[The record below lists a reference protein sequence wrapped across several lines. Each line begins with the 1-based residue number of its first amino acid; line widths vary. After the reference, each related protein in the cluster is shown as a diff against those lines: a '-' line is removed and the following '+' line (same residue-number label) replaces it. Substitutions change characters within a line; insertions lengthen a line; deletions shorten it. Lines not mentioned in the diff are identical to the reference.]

1 MMMRKQTFS
10 TMLAS
15 AAILGSSMVGCSGAG
30 LERRPALSAG
40 QAPAVGGRVE
50 KALADKDYARAL
62 LQAEE
67 LVAAVPNDAGYRA
80 LLGRA
85 YLANGRYAS
94 ARTAFKDAMT
104 LGNRDVRT
112 IISLALSEAG
122 LGNAQGARE
131 LLAAHISDIPAA
143 DYGLAIAMAGD
154 EQEGVRALL
163 EAVKQ
168 PEATAQTRQNL
179 AYVLAL
185 AGAWG
190 QARLVAGQDLPA
202 REAEQ
207 RIGQWSQ
214 QALQAG
220 GEQRV
225 YAMIGVMPRADDA
238 GLPVRLALSPAAA
251 APVQL
256 ASTADLV
263 AQARVD
269 ADAQPNTPV
278 QALAEPVSAPAA
290 ASAPRVLAMAAPVA
304 AEAPQAAAPSPN
316 TMAVAMSFEAD
327 HAPEVPTIRAAS
339 DPMREAV
346 RASFQRSQGSDAR
359 ALIGRAGLS
368 RMAKVTSPVNDAQTS
383 DWVIQLGAYDSEAI
397 AQEKWQRISRNRTA
411 LGHFHEIHS
420 QVAVNGRAFHRLA
433 IRGFGDRASAATLCN
448 SLKAEGQACFVRL
461 DDTDSTRTA
470 RASAG
475 KKAPALAVHK
485 PANTPNQVASR

>member
-1 MMMRKQTFS
+1 
-10 TMLAS
+10 
-15 AAILGSSMVGCSGAG
+15 
-30 LERRPALSAG
+30 
-40 QAPAVGGRVE
+40 
-50 KALADKDYARAL
+50 
-62 LQAEE
+62 
-67 LVAAVPNDAGYRA
+67 
-80 LLGRA
+80 
-85 YLANGRYAS
+85 
-94 ARTAFKDAMT
+94 MT

-131 LLAAHISDIPAA
+131 LLAAHISDLPAA

-220 GEQRV
+220 AEQRV
-225 YAMIGVMPRADDA
+225 YAMIGVMPRADDM
-238 GLPVRLALSPAAA
+238 GLPVRLALSPAAG

-256 ASTADLV
+256 ASAGDLV
-263 AQARVD
+263 AQARAD

-278 QALAEPVSAPAA
+278 QAFAEPVSAPVAAA
-290 ASAPRVLAMAAPVA
+290 ASAAA
-304 AEAPQAAAPSPN
+304 APQALVLSAPMAVEAPKAAEPSPS
-316 TMAVAMSFEAD
+316 TMAVAMSFEAG
-327 HAPEVPTIRAAS
+327 HAAEVPTIRAAS

-368 RMAKVTSPVNDAQTS
+368 RVAKVTSPVNDAQTS

-397 AQEKWQRISRNRTA
+397 AKEKWQRISHNRAT
-411 LGHFHEIHS
+411 LVNFQEIHS

-433 IRGFGDRASAATLCN
+433 IRGFGDRASAAALCN

-461 DDTDSTRTA
+461 DDTDSTRMA
-470 RASAG
+470 RAGAS
-475 KKAPALAVHK
+475 KKAPALAARK